1 MKNLQTALVVNHG
14 VPISINNTSLP
25 VTNQIDTRGRSG
37 GELLVV
43 VQFGSIAGSATLTAC
58 SLQESDVTG
67 SGFADV
73 TGCVLATSN
82 LADGSGASVAFAG
95 GDEDSS
101 SIVFHVPLTES
112 RKRFFQVVVTCGGGA
127 AVLVSAVAIMTTGRT
142 DANESLDTL
151 ATDGAHQQ
159 ILIAS

>member
-14 VPISINNTSLP
+14 VPISVQDASLT
-25 VTNQIDTRGRSG
+25 VTNQIDTLGRSG

-43 VQFGSIAGSATLTAC
+43 VQFGVIASSATVTALK
-58 SLQESDVTG
+58 LQESDATG

-73 TGCVLATSN
+73 TGCVLGTSN

-95 GDEDSS
+95 ANEDASS
-101 SIVFHVPLTES
+101 VVFHVPLTES
-112 RKRFFQVVVTCGGGA
+112 RKRFFQVVVTCGGSA
-127 AVLVSAVAIMTTGRT
+127 AVLCSAVAIMTTGGT

-151 ATDGAHQQ
+151 ATTGEHQQ